1 MTWLDDRLF
10 GWSRSAHRGTSA
22 WGGPSSLDAS
32 RVATSEISDEEEEG
46 DYDNVIDYLGSYVEK
61 NLSQQRSRSRSI
73 RGSYADLQ
81 QLKHKDSASEN
92 QNGSSS
98 LSRSV
103 SFAQAQYAPVY
114 QKRPTPHRS
123 SSSSTTIETSNTE
136 PTAPL
141 DRPSPAQ
148 RMSPRERRSSL
159 SDRVAVEKIGELNPV
174 NTFKHATEELNRN
187 IADRTQ

>member
-1 MTWLDDRLF
+1 M
-10 GWSRSAHRGTSA
+10 
-22 WGGPSSLDAS
+22 
-32 RVATSEISDEEEEG
+32 SEISDEGE
-46 DYDNVIDYLGSYVEK
+46 DYDNVIGYLGYVEK
-61 NLSQQRSRSRSI
+61 NLLQQRSRSI

-123 SSSSTTIETSNTE
+123 SDSSTMIETSNTE
-136 PTAPL
+136 PTSPL
-141 DRPSPAQ
+141 
-148 RMSPRERRSSL
+148 SSTHE
-159 SDRVAVEKIGELNPV
+159 SARKKDIAVGSSGC
-174 NTFKHATEELNRN
+174 
-187 IADRTQ
+187 